1 MTDGGEPPRCLG
13 LFLMRVGEEQGGRHY
28 EIAQSRDPDAS
39 WRDLT
44 PDYLIPDY
52 LVEDSGE

>member
-1 MTDGGEPPRCLG
+1 MTDGGEPPRWMG

-39 WRDLT
+39 WRDL
-44 PDYLIPDY
+44 IPDY

>member
-1 MTDGGEPPRCLG
+1 
-13 LFLMRVGEEQGGRHY
+13 MRVGEEQGGRHY